1 MCYVDH
7 TSSTASYVDITQI
20 KYPPRGGGGQLVF
33 LARVVYSPPSPPSPA
48 QRGKGQGLNH
58 EGEGGGIDMGVWIA
72 LM

>member
-20 KYPPRGGGGQLVF
+20 KYPPRGGGPMVV
-33 LARVVYSPPSPPSPA
+33 LARVVYPPPPSPA